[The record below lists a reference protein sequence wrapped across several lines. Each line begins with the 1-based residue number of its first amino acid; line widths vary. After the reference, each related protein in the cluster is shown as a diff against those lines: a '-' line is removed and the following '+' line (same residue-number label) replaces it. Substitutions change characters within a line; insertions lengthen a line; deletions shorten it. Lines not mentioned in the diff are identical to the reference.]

1 MGLESFTTDE
11 LKRKRFMLLSMRIN
25 QQGEELK
32 VIDKELSETEQ
43 ELSRRGHKVYREPQ
57 GKTDLS
63 AIVGAEPQAIHD
75 KPIFL
80 TPSQIKTSKRDLS
93 KVIKSGIA
101 LLDKRIIGF
110 NPSELTIWSGSNGSG
125 KSSILSQLAI
135 EGIDQGFKVA
145 MFSGELM
152 ADRVLNWLQLQC
164 AGKKHTQAT
173 QYENFYTVP
182 EQAKEQ
188 INKWLEG
195 KLYIYNNDLG
205 TKVENVLSA
214 IRDCIEKNK
223 IDMVILD
230 NMMSLSLASVS
241 GERYEKQT
249 ALVLALCELAKKYN
263 VHIMFVCHPRKS
275 LGFLRKT
282 DISGASDLVNACD
295 NCMIIHRVN
304 MDFKRFT
311 KQDLGLKEDN
321 PLYSYDNVIEVC
333 KNRDLGI
340 SDEFIGLH
348 FEKESKRFL
357 NTKDETKRYGWER
370 DNQGFM
376 TVEDEILPFDCEVK
390 TWQKQ

>member
-1 MGLESFTTDE
+1 MALTTFTTDQ
-11 LKRKRFMLLSMRIN
+11 LKQKRFMLLSMRIN

-32 VIDKELSETEQ
+32 AIDKELSETEQ
-43 ELSRRGHKVYREPQ
+43 ELTKRGHKVYREPQ

-63 AIVGAEPQAIHD
+63 AIVGAEPQAIYD

-80 TPSQIKTSKRDLS
+80 KPSQIKTSKRDLS

-110 NPSELTIWSGSNGSG
+110 NPSELTILSGSNGSG

-145 MFSGELM
+145 MFSGELQ
-152 ADRVLNWLQLQC
+152 ADRVLNWVSLQC

-173 QYENFYTVP
+173 KYENFYTVP
-182 EQAKEQ
+182 EHTREK
-188 INKWLEG
+188 INKWLED

-214 IRDCIEKNK
+214 IRECIEKNK
-223 IDMVILD
+223 INMVILD
-230 NMMSLSLASVS
+230 NMMSLDLASVS
-241 GERYEKQT
+241 GERFEKQT
-249 ALVLALCELAKKYN
+249 TLVLALCELAKRYSI
-263 VHIMFVCHPRKS
+263 HIHFVCHPRKS

-282 DISGASDLVNACD
+282 DISGSSDLTNSAD
-295 NCMIIHRVN
+295 NVFIIHRVN
-304 MDFKRFT
+304 TDFKRFT

-321 PLYSYDNVIEVC
+321 PLYSYDNVIEICKSRDTGVC
-333 KNRDLGI
+333 
-340 SDEFIGLH
+340 DEFIGLY

-357 NTKDETKRYGWER
+357 NTKDELKRYGWEK
-370 DNQGFM
+370 DSLGFM
-376 TVEDEILPFDCEVK
+376 NIDNERLPFDD
-390 TWQKQ
+390 

>member
-57 GKTDLS
+57 GKADLS
-63 AIVGAEPQAIHD
+63 AIVGAEPQAIYD
-75 KPIFL
+75 KPTFL
-80 TPSQIKTSKRDLS
+80 KPSQIKTSKRDLS

-110 NPSELTIWSGSNGSG
+110 NPAELSIWSGSNGSG

-135 EGIDQGFKVA
+135 EGIEQGFKVA

-164 AGKKHTQAT
+164 AGKKYTQAT
-173 QYENFYTVP
+173 KYENFYTVA
-182 EQAKEQ
+182 EQTKEK
-188 INKWLEG
+188 INKWLED

-214 IRDCIEKNK
+214 IKDCIEKNK
-223 IDMVILD
+223 INMVILD
-230 NMMSLSLASVS
+230 NMMSLDLASVN
-241 GERYEKQT
+241 GDRYEKQT
-249 ALVLALCELAKKYN
+249 ALVLALCELAKKYRI
-263 VHIMFVCHPRKS
+263 HIHFVCHPRKS
-275 LGFLRKT
+275 IGFLRKN
-282 DISGASDLVNACD
+282 DISGTADITNSAD
-295 NCMIIHRVN
+295 NVFIIHRVN
-304 MDFKRFT
+304 TDFKRLT

-321 PLYSYDNVIEVC
+321 PLYSYSNVIEICKSRDTGVC
-333 KNRDLGI
+333 
-340 SDEFIGLH
+340 DEFIGLY

-357 NTKDETKRYGWER
+357 NTKDEAKRYGWEAG
-370 DNQGFM
+370 QGGFM
-376 TVEDEILPFDCEVK
+376 AIDNDKLPFDGEV
-390 TWQKQ
+390 TEWQK

>member
-1 MGLESFTTDE
+1 MALTTFTTDQ
-11 LKRKRFMLLSMRIN
+11 LKQKRFMLLSMRIN

-32 VIDKELSETEQ
+32 AIDKELSETEQ
-43 ELSRRGHKVYREPQ
+43 ELTKRGYRVYREPQ

-63 AIVGAEPQAIHD
+63 AIVGAEPQAIYD

-80 TPSQIKTSKRDLS
+80 KPSQIKTSKRDLS

-110 NPSELTIWSGSNGSG
+110 NPSELTILSGSNGSG

-164 AGKKHTQAT
+164 AGKKNTQAT
-173 QYENFYTVP
+173 QYENFYTVA
-182 EQAKEQ
+182 EQTKEK
-188 INKWLEG
+188 INKWLED

-214 IRDCIEKNK
+214 IKDCIEKNK
-223 IDMVILD
+223 INMVILD
-230 NMMSLSLASVS
+230 NMMSLDLASVG
-241 GERYEKQT
+241 GEKYEKQT
-249 ALVLALCELAKKYN
+249 TLVLALCELAKKYK
-263 VHIMFVCHPRKS
+263 VHIMFVAHPRKAI
-275 LGFLRKT
+275 GFLRKT
-282 DISGASDLVNACD
+282 DISGTADITNAAD
-295 NCMIIHRVN
+295 NVFIIHRVN
-304 MDFKRFT
+304 TDFKRFT

-321 PLYSYDNVIEVC
+321 PLYSFNNVIEIC

-340 SDEFIGLH
+340 SDEFIGLY

-357 NTKDETKRYGWER
+357 NTKKELRRYGWEKN
-370 DNQGFM
+370 NQGFM
-376 TVEDEILPFDCEVK
+376 TVDNEKLPFDD
-390 TWQKQ
+390 

>member
-1 MGLESFTTDE
+1 MTSFTTDQ
-11 LKRKRFMLLSMRIN
+11 LKQKRFMLLSMRIN

-43 ELSRRGHKVYREPQ
+43 ELIRRGQKIYREPQ

-63 AIVGAEPQAIHD
+63 AIVGVEPQALQD

-80 TPSQIKTSKRDLS
+80 KPSQIKTSKRDLS

-110 NPSELTIWSGSNGSG
+110 NPAELSIWSGSNGSG

-135 EGIDQGFKVA
+135 EGIEQGFKVA

-152 ADRVLNWLQLQC
+152 ADRVLNWIQLQC

-173 QYENFYTVP
+173 KYENFYTVA
-182 EQAKEQ
+182 EQTKDK
-188 INKWLEG
+188 INKWLED
-195 KLYIYNNDLG
+195 KLYIYNNDRG
-205 TKVENVLSA
+205 TKVEYVLSA
-214 IRDCIEKNK
+214 IKECVEQNK
-223 IDMVILD
+223 INMVILD
-230 NMMSLSLASVS
+230 NMMSLDLASVG
-241 GERYEKQT
+241 GEKYERQT
-249 ALVLALCELAKKYN
+249 TLVLALCELAKKYN
-263 VHIMFVCHPRKS
+263 IHIHFVAHPRKAI
-275 LGFLRKT
+275 GFLRKT
-282 DISGASDLVNACD
+282 DISGTADITNAAD
-295 NCMIIHRVN
+295 NVFIIHRVN
-304 MDFKRFT
+304 TDFKRFT

-321 PLYSYDNVIEVC
+321 PLYSFNNVIEIC

-357 NTKDETKRYGWER
+357 NTKEELRRYGWEKN
-370 DNQGFM
+370 NQGFM
-376 TVEDEILPFDCEVK
+376 TVDNEKLPFDD
-390 TWQKQ
+390 